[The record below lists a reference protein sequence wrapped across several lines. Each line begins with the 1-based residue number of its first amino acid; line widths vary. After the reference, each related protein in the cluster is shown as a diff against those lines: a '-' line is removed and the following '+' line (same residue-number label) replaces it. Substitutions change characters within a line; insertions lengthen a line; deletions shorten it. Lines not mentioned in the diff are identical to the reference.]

1 MKPVR
6 GALPPRI
13 LQQISIL
20 SRIEEILQECL
31 PAACRPHCRAS
42 RLEDGT
48 LYLVADSAAWR
59 ARLHFHSA
67 GIIRHFKRLGKFPVE
82 HVRVR
87 VGRLTE
93 IRHPERT
100 RQAPSPIPATTARA
114 LALLADETDEPGLRS
129 ALKRLATR
137 GEAGGSGAD

>member
-6 GALPPRI
+6 GALPPQI
-13 LQQISIL
+13 LQQISTL
-20 SRIEEILQECL
+20 GRIEGILQECL
-31 PAACRPHCRAS
+31 PAACRPHFRAS

-48 LYLVADSAAWR
+48 LHLVADSAAWR

-82 HVRVR
+82 RVRVR
-87 VGRLTE
+87 VGRLAE
-93 IRHPERT
+93 IRHPEST
-100 RQAPSPIPATTARA
+100 RQAPTPIPAATARA
-114 LALLADETDEPGLRS
+114 LDLLADETDDPGLRR

-137 GEAGGSGAD
+137 GETGGNATD